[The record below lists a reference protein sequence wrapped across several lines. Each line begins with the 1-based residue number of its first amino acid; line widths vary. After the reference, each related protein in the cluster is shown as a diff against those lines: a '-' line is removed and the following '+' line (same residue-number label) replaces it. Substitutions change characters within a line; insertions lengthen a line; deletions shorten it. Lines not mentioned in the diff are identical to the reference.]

1 MSKYEQIS
9 FMDYLPK
16 DDGIKL
22 YQSGL
27 IQPVDRDYKKHKKKR
42 QEHIEFKDDDISHTL
57 MTNSNSIPVTAV
69 AQRTR
74 ENKQKLEV
82 SNREYAN
89 AITTATKDSMI
100 KSNLK
105 IRKLTPRECWRLM
118 GFSDEEFDKAS
129 KVNSNN
135 QLYKQAG
142 NSIVVNLLER
152 ILNNLL

>member
-9 FMDYLPK
+9 FMDYLPQDNK
-16 DDGIKL
+16 
-22 YQSGL
+22 
-27 IQPVDRDYKKHKKKR
+27 
-42 QEHIEFKDDDISHTL
+42 T
-57 MTNSNSIPVTAV
+57 IPVTA
-69 AQRTR
+69 A
-74 ENKQKLEV
+74 
-82 SNREYAN
+82 A
-89 AITTATKDSMI
+89 KDSMVR
-100 KSNLK
+100 SNLK

-142 NSIVVNLLER
+142 NSIVVNVLER